1 MSDLDLAG
9 KRVLIRQ
16 DLNVP
21 VEHAAGQ
28 PGTVTSDLRIT
39 ASLPTLRAA
48 LDADAAVMVMSHL
61 GRPKAGEWSEADSL
75 APVAARQSD
84 LRGAEGPQVRADPG
98 GVEGAPG

>member
-1 MSDLDLAG
+1 MTIQRMSDLDLAG

-28 PGTVTSDLRIT
+28 PGTVTSDLRLT

-61 GRPKAGEWSEADSL
+61 GRPKAGDWSQADSL
-75 APVAARQSD
+75 SPGAARRSEFPGRGVPPVPAH
-84 LRGAEGPQVRADPG
+84 LRRP
-98 GVEGAPG
+98 